1 MWTPTH
7 KAAILPLYLLFTIS
21 WSLEMYVISPIHM
34 PSSHPGNRGALE
46 TDDDN
51 DAPDA
56 AG

>member
-34 PSSHPGNRGALE
+34 PSSHPGNRGAPE
-46 TDDDN
+46 TDDD
-51 DAPDA
+51 APGA